1 MLPYRLFTYA
11 SSLGSRHSLGREST
25 TSTTGFRMRGTYR
38 RNQKQKGFND
48 LAQAISTTDT
58 DSTLAANN
66 TVHRLATGLPNLGV
80 LVDEHQA
87 VRHIVIPLHQ
97 NPNRSIRKRVK
108 PIQSSS
114 AVEAQLANTD
124 ACVAVADGE
133 HSGQLQDRMENG

>member
-97 NPNRSIRKRVK
+97 NPNISTRKRVK
-108 PIQSSS
+108 TIQLYSPCRHGTSSEYRHMR
-114 AVEAQLANTD
+114 AGGRRWAPR
-124 ACVAVADGE
+124 AVAG
-133 HSGQLQDRMENG
+133 